1 MTLAVDFLPPGRA
14 VRQQI
19 SGDDWLK
26 RAVMLVVGIY
36 LVVALALPLFV
47 MLSKSFSTYT
57 FDLHRFEFQVSDQS
71 GQGWS
76 DPVTAAALN
85 AAVAA
90 FPESDL
96 KASADGRLQAAK
108 LFPDF
113 SFRSPVR
120 YRIRGTSDET
130 HFLAGSQLVRGTE
143 WQEYDSNNF
152 RRVMLRP
159 SRSIGLPTSPSIFQR
174 LLWSVRSRI
183 R

>member
-57 FDLHRFEFQVSDQS
+57 FDLHQFEFQVSDQS

-76 DPVTAAALN
+76 DPV
-85 AAVAA
+85 
-90 FPESDL
+90 
-96 KASADGRLQAAK
+96 
-108 LFPDF
+108 
-113 SFRSPVR
+113 
-120 YRIRGTSDET
+120 
-130 HFLAGSQLVRGTE
+130 
-143 WQEYDSNNF
+143 
-152 RRVMLRP
+152 
-159 SRSIGLPTSPSIFQR
+159 
-174 LLWSVRSRI
+174 
-183 R
+183 